1 MALLPSA
8 AETPRARLDRRKES
22 LKSMRSP
29 WEEQWQQLAENIAP
43 TRLRMNLNQNEGK
56 KLRSKIVD
64 STGSLALRTL
74 ASGMHS
80 GITSP
85 ARPWFRLQTADP
97 DLKDY
102 GPVREYLDNV
112 ERRMREIFAG
122 SNIYNAFHYG
132 YGDIGLMGQSCGLL
146 VEDSRTA
153 IRMMQLQHGS
163 FWLARD
169 YNGVASTL
177 LREFSWSV
185 ERIIGRFAALPNRDV
200 DWNKV
205 SPQVQ
210 RAYDRGDYDERFTV
224 NHIVEPRRERDPFKI
239 DRSNK
244 PWASIYWEEGYKPPN
259 ETGLLE
265 VSGFDENP
273 IIAPPWELI
282 AEDHYANS
290 PGMEALPDVRM
301 LQVEQ
306 TDKAQAIQK
315 MHKPPMKGP
324 LSMKNNPA
332 SLLPGSIT
340 YVDDTSGAG
349 YTPAMNVNLSIA
361 DLGRDIQ
368 QVQSRIDRAF
378 YADLFL
384 MISQMEGIQPRNV
397 MEIVERKEEKMLAL
411 GPVLENVQGA
421 QLQPAIARTYAIM
434 GRRGELPELPPELD
448 AGELKIEYISI
459 LAQAQKA
466 VATGSIERLFAF
478 VGNLAA
484 VKPEV
489 LDKIDMDEGID
500 QYSDML
506 GSPAGV
512 IVSDEDVAAIRQKR
526 QQDQQRAAQAE
537 QMATTMPAV
546 QQGAEAAALLAETDA
561 GNPNSLLAK
570 LGIGG

>member
-1 MALLPSA
+1 MTNPRA
-8 AETPRARLDRRKES
+8 AETPRARLDRRKSS
-22 LKSMRSP
+22 LQAMRSP
-29 WEEQWQQLAENIAP
+29 WEGQWQQLAENIAP
-43 TRLRMNLNQNEGK
+43 TRLRLNLNQNEGQ

-74 ASGMHS
+74 SSGMHS

-85 ARPWFRLQTADP
+85 ARPWFRLTTADP

-102 GPVREYLDNV
+102 GPVREYLDAV
-112 ERRMREIFAG
+112 EMRMREIFAG
-122 SNIYNAFHYG
+122 SNIYNAFHQG
-132 YGDIGLMGQSCGLL
+132 YGDLGLFGQSCGLL
-146 VEDSRTA
+146 VEDNQTM

-169 YNGVASTL
+169 HRGVATTL
-177 LREFSWSV
+177 LREFSWSC
-185 ERIIGRFAALPNRDV
+185 ERIVGRFGYENCSLPL
-200 DWNKV
+200 
-205 SPQVQ
+205 QQ
-210 RAYDRGDYDERFTV
+210 AYDRGDYDERFTV
-224 NHIVEPRRERDPFKI
+224 NHIVEPRRDRDPAKI
-239 DRSNK
+239 DRTNK
-244 PWASIYWEEGYKPPN
+244 PWASIYWEEGNRDKSRAHD
-259 ETGLLE
+259 LLE

-340 YVDDTSGAG
+340 YVDDATGQG

-368 QVQSRIDRAF
+368 QVQQRIDRAF

-421 QLQPAIARTYAIM
+421 QLQPSIGRTYAIM
-434 GRRGELPELPPELD
+434 DRRGELPELPPELND
-448 AGELKIEYISI
+448 GQLKIEYISI

-500 QYSDML
+500 RYSDML

-512 IVSDEDVAAIRQKR
+512 IVSDDDVAKIRQSR
-526 QQDQQRAAQAE
+526 QQAQQRAQQAE

>member
-1 MALLPSA
+1 MLNPRSS
-8 AETPRARLDRRKES
+8 ETPRNRLDRRKTS
-22 LKSMRSP
+22 LKSMRTP
-29 WEEQWQQLAENIAP
+29 WEDQWEQLAENIAP
-43 TRLRMNLNQNEGK
+43 TRLRLNLNQNEGK

-64 STGSLALRTL
+64 STGSFALRTL

-85 ARPWFRLQTADP
+85 ARPWFRLTTFDP

-102 GPVREYLDNV
+102 GPVREYLDAV
-112 ERRMREIFAG
+112 ETRMREIFAG

-132 YGDIGLMGQSCGLL
+132 YGDLGLFGQSCGLL
-146 VEDSRTA
+146 IEDAKTA
-153 IRMMQLQHGS
+153 IRMIQLQHGS

-169 YNGVASTL
+169 GDGVATTL
-177 LREFSWSV
+177 CREFSWSV
-185 ERIIGRFAALPNRDV
+185 ERIVARFTYAKCSLPIR
-200 DWNKV
+200 
-205 SPQVQ
+205 Q
-210 RAYDRGDYDERFTV
+210 AYDRGDYDERFTV
-224 NHIVEPRRERDPFKI
+224 NHIVEPRKERDTQRI
-239 DRSNK
+239 DKANK
-244 PWASIYWEEGYKPPN
+244 PWASIYWEEGNKSSDS
-259 ETGLLE
+259 GLLE

-273 IIAPPWELI
+273 IIAPPWELV

-340 YVDDTSGAG
+340 YVEDATGAG
-349 YTPAMNVNLSIA
+349 YTPAMQVNLSIA
-361 DLGRDIQ
+361 DLGRDIISVQ
-368 QVQSRIDRAF
+368 QRIERAF

-384 MISQMEGIQPRNV
+384 MLSQMEGVQPRNTF
-397 MEIVERKEEKMLAL
+397 EIAERKEEKMLAL
-411 GPVLENVQGA
+411 GPVLENVQGG
-421 QLQPAIARTYAIM
+421 QLAPAIARTYAIM
-434 GRRGELPELPPELD
+434 DRRGELPELPPELD
-448 AGELKIEYISI
+448 GGQLKVEYISI

-466 VATGSIERLFAF
+466 VATGGIERLFAF

-500 QYSDML
+500 LYSDML

-512 IVSDEDVAAIRQKR
+512 IVSDDKVANVRKG
-526 QQDQQRAAQAE
+526 RAEAQAKQAQAE

-546 QQGAEAAALLAETDA
+546 QQGAQAAELLSRTDA

>member
-1 MALLPSA
+1 MAPNPRA
-8 AETPRARLDRRKES
+8 NETPRARLDRRKSS
-22 LKSMRSP
+22 LQQMRTP
-29 WEEQWQQLAENIAP
+29 WEDQWQQLAENIAP
-43 TRLRMNLNQNEGK
+43 TRLRINLNQNEGK

-85 ARPWFRLQTADP
+85 ARPWFRLTTADP

-102 GPVREYLDNV
+102 GPVREYLDKV
-112 ERRMREIFAG
+112 EMRMREIFAG
-122 SNIYNAFHYG
+122 SNIYTCFHHG
-132 YGDIGLMGQSCGLL
+132 YGDLGLFGQSCGLL
-146 VEDSRTA
+146 VEDKQTM
-153 IRMMQLQHGS
+153 IRMIQLQHGS

-169 YNGVASTL
+169 DRNVASTL

-185 ERIIGRFAALPNRDV
+185 ERIVGRFGYDKCSLP
-200 DWNKV
+200 
-205 SPQVQ
+205 VQ
-210 RAYDRGDYDERFTV
+210 QAWDRGNYDERFTV
-224 NHIVEPRRERDPFKI
+224 NHIVEPRRDRDPSRI
-239 DRSNK
+239 DKQNK
-244 PWASIYWEEGYKPPN
+244 PWASVYWEDGVRERGGSQ
-259 ETGLLE
+259 GLLE

-340 YVDDTSGAG
+340 YVDDATGQG

-368 QVQSRIDRAF
+368 QVQQRIDRAF

-421 QLQPAIARTYAIM
+421 QLQPSIGRTYAIM
-434 GRRGELPELPPELD
+434 DRLGELPELPQELD
-448 AGELKIEYISI
+448 NGQLKVEYISI

-484 VKPEV
+484 VNPNV

-512 IVSDEDVAAIRQKR
+512 IVSDDEVAAIRKQRQVAQQK
-526 QQDQQRAAQAE
+526 QAQAE
-537 QMATTMPAV
+537 QAAVAMPAAK
-546 QQGAEAAALLAETDA
+546 QGAEAAALLAETDA

>member
-1 MALLPSA
+1 MALNPRA

-22 LKSMRSP
+22 LKAMRQP
-29 WEEQWQQLAENIAP
+29 WEEQWQQLAENVAP

-85 ARPWFRLQTADP
+85 ARPWFRLTTYDP

-102 GPVREYLDNV
+102 GPVRVYLDGV

-122 SNIYNAFHYG
+122 SNIYNAFHQG
-132 YGDIGLMGQSCGLL
+132 YGDIGLFGQSCGLL
-146 VEDSRTA
+146 VEDSDTM

-169 YNGVASTL
+169 HRGAASTL
-177 LREFSWSV
+177 CREFSWSC
-185 ERIIGRFAALPNRDV
+185 ERIIERFGYKNCSLP
-200 DWNKV
+200 
-205 SPQVQ
+205 VQ
-210 RAYDRGDYDERFTV
+210 QAYDRGAYDDRFTV
-224 NHIVEPRRERDPFKI
+224 NHLVEPRRERDPSKI
-239 DRSNK
+239 DKQNK
-244 PWASIYWEEGYKPPN
+244 PWASIYWEDGDS
-259 ETGLLE
+259 TRSGTDGLLE

-273 IIAPPWELI
+273 IIAPPWELV

-340 YVDDTSGAG
+340 YVDDATGQG

-368 QVQSRIDRAF
+368 QVQQRIERAF
-378 YADLFL
+378 FADLFL

-421 QLQPAIARTYAIM
+421 QLQPTISRTYAIM
-434 GRRGELPELPPELD
+434 DRRGELPDLPPELD
-448 AGELKIEYISI
+448 NGQLKVEYISI

-484 VKPEV
+484 VNPNV

-512 IVSDEDVAAIRQKR
+512 IVSDEDVAKTRQAR
-526 QQDQQRAAQAE
+526 QQAQQKAAQAE
-537 QMATTMPAV
+537 QMAQTMPAM
-546 QQGAEAAALLAETDA
+546 QQGAQAAALLAETDA

>member
-1 MALLPSA
+1 
-8 AETPRARLDRRKES
+8 
-22 LKSMRSP
+22 MRSP
-29 WEEQWQQLAENIAP
+29 WHDQWEQLAENIAP
-43 TRLRMNLNQNEGK
+43 TRLRLNLNQNEGK

-64 STGSLALRTL
+64 STGSFALRTL

-85 ARPWFRLQTADP
+85 ARPWFRLTTFDP

-102 GPVREYLDNV
+102 GPVREYLDAV
-112 ERRMREIFAG
+112 ETRMREIFAG

-132 YGDIGLMGQSCGLL
+132 YGDLGLFGQSCGLL
-146 VEDSRTA
+146 VDDDKTA
-153 IRMMQLQHGS
+153 IRMIQLQHGS

-169 YNGVASTL
+169 DKGVATTL
-177 LREFSWSV
+177 CREFSWSV
-185 ERIIGRFAALPNRDV
+185 ERIVGRFGYDKCSLPI
-200 DWNKV
+200 
-205 SPQVQ
+205 QQ
-210 RAYDRGDYDERFTV
+210 AYDRGDYDQRFTV
-224 NHIVEPRRERDPFKI
+224 NHIVEPRRERDPNRI
-239 DRSNK
+239 DKANK
-244 PWASIYWEEGYKPPN
+244 PWASIYWEEGN
-259 ETGLLE
+259 RAGVGDAGLLE

-273 IIAPPWELI
+273 IIAPPWELV

-340 YVDDTSGAG
+340 YVDDATGSG

-361 DLGRDIQ
+361 DLGRDITSVQ
-368 QVQSRIDRAF
+368 QRIERAF

-384 MISQMEGIQPRNV
+384 MLSQMEGVQPRNSF
-397 MEIVERKEEKMLAL
+397 EIAERKEEKMLAL

-434 GRRGELPELPPELD
+434 DRRGELPELPPELD
-448 AGELKIEYISI
+448 GGQLKVEYISI

-466 VATGSIERLFAF
+466 VATGGIERLFSF

-484 VKPEV
+484 VNPNV

-500 QYSDML
+500 LYSDML

-512 IVSDEDVAAIRQKR
+512 IVSDDKVAEVRGARAEAQAK
-526 QQDQQRAAQAE
+526 AAQAE

-546 QQGAEAAALLAETDA
+546 QQGAQAAELLSRTDA